1 MTYTHK
7 ALPIGNHAEFGGLT
21 SEDCGTPLAFN
32 NVVRAGARRAARRRR
47 ILAAQSSWD
56 SEAG

>member
-1 MTYTHK
+1 MTHIIQ
-7 ALPIGNHAEFGGLT
+7 ALVGANQAEMGGHT
-21 SEDCGTPLAFN
+21 SEDCGTPSTFK

-56 SEAG
+56 PEAW